1 MLTAGEQRNAFYGPA
16 RGQLKD
22 LVELFQSLGNGPD
35 TIGFSN
41 VRLAYDDVIAR
52 VLCFQEDKSFATKS
66 TEASISQ
73 RFRNAE
79 KFPPAVV
86 KTAERA
92 IRLFSDAR
100 EDAFAVK
107 LNKASALSWLL
118 FFSRFKNVTP
128 ESSFLTTFTTFP
140 STLGRKADV
149 QEAIKLFKD
158 RASLRVADV
167 TSVVYRDFSL
177 WYAYYF
183 LDHRDLPESIDRST
197 LKSVRSALEERDD
210 VTFERCLRD
219 GLDLISWGRLP

>member
-22 LVELFQSLGNGPD
+22 LVELFQQLNNGTD

-52 VLCFQEDKSFATKS
+52 VLYFIEYKSFATKS

-73 RFRNAE
+73 RFRDAE
-79 KFPPAVV
+79 KFSPTVV

-92 IRLFSDAR
+92 IKLFSNAR

-107 LNKASALSWLL
+107 LNKASALSWLV
-118 FFSRFKNVTP
+118 FFSRFKDVDP
-128 ESSFLTTFTTFP
+128 DKSFLSVFTTFP
-140 STLGRKADV
+140 TALGRKSDV

-183 LDHRDLPESIDRST
+183 LDHRDLPESVDRNT
-197 LKSVRSALEERDD
+197 LKSVRGAFEKRDD

-219 GLDLISWGRLP
+219 SLDLISWGQLP